1 MKKNTTF
8 KFITVMLI
16 FAMLISV
23 VAVSATADETNI
35 PASGY
40 AAVGIVD
47 TEAHKAE
54 VLLGTGEQ
62 GTVYFNGNAPATG
75 AVYSYTRD
83 ANNLYT
89 FTAER
94 GNHGN
99 SDQLA
104 AGQAW
109 NLFYTPNGWM
119 WNGLGQTIFPN
130 ASPMFIRYGN
140 DNWTL
145 SALGNFVE
153 TNGSGWI
160 FGYTLDEVQTDA
172 DKNYWAVG
180 AIVLGGYNNGS
191 IDTTGFDTCLP
202 SVTAT
207 NNLSAFTTSLH
218 ANVNTDSIIL
228 ETGYAAIG
236 AVDAANSYVEI
247 LKGTG
252 EQGFVI
258 YEGTAPVTGGVYRY
272 SRNASN
278 VYTFEAPV
286 ANHGYSSLTDPSM
299 ALWQMWMTAD
309 WGGVMWDSALN
320 HYWPTDSTPVFLRT
334 SLTDWTVT
342 DKSCF
347 VTGTQV
353 YGYQLDVSV
362 RDAANAYYNTSAIVL
377 GGMNSDGTFDATGL
391 NALNVSAPAHDLSA
405 LTNPLHALPTPP
417 ATEPEATE
425 PEATEPEATEPE
437 ATEPEATEPEATEP
451 EATEPPATDP
461 EATKPEATEPPAT
474 EPEATKPE
482 ATEPEATEPE
492 ATEPEATEP
501 EATKPADK
509 GYTASGNVIE
519 AGYAAIGAVDA
530 ASGKATVL
538 LGNGEHGTVCFAGTA
553 PKSGAVYGYELH
565 DNNVYVFIEK
575 TGNFGNSDQLAAGQ
589 AWNLW
594 FEPNGWAWDANNPA
608 DIFHV
613 PTPTP
618 IFLRFGDNKWA
629 LVTIETVAPPTGANW
644 AFGYALDTVHLPD
657 YDAGNGFHNYQTG
670 ALVMGNMNADGSIDT
685 TGYDV
690 LFSNYDVLDLGTIA
704 DKPMDVPAATGD
716 AGIGAAVVVM
726 LMAATALVVLKK
738 RN

>member
-47 TEAHKAE
+47 AEAHKAE

-62 GTVYFNGNAPATG
+62 GTVYFNGNAPASG

-94 GNHGN
+94 GNSGN
-99 SDQLA
+99 SDQL
-104 AGQAW
+104 GDTGW

-119 WNGLGQTIFPN
+119 WNGLGQIIFPN
-130 ASPMFIRYGN
+130 ASPIFIRYGN
-140 DNWTL
+140 DNWAL
-145 SALGNFVE
+145 SSLGNFVE
-153 TNGSGWI
+153 TNGAGWI

-172 DKNYWAVG
+172 VNNYWAVG
-180 AIVLGGYNNGS
+180 AIVLGGYNNGT
-191 IDTTGFDTCLP
+191 IDTTGFDTCFP
-202 SVTAT
+202 SITAT
-207 NNLSAFTTSLH
+207 NSLATFTTSLH
-218 ANVNTDSIIL
+218 ANVNTDAIIL

-258 YEGTAPVTGGVYRY
+258 YEGTAPVAGGVYRY
-272 SRNASN
+272 SRNVNN
-278 VYTFEAPV
+278 VYSFELPV
-286 ANHGYSSLTDPSM
+286 ANHGNSSTIDASAAAWPT
-299 ALWQMWMTAD
+299 WMSAD
-309 WGGVMWDSALN
+309 FGGYMWDGAYN
-320 HYWPTDSTPVFLRT
+320 HYWPSASTPFFVHT
-334 SLTDWTVT
+334 AANTWTLADVT
-342 DKSCF
+342 CL
-347 VTGTQV
+347 VTNTNT
-353 YGYQLDVSV
+353 YRMTYQLDVTV
-362 RDAANAYYNTSAIVL
+362 RDAANHYYNTAAVVF
-377 GGMNSDGTFDATGL
+377 GGLNADGSVDATGID
-391 NALNVSAPAHDLSA
+391 ALNLPATSHDLSA
-405 LTNPLHALPTPP
+405 LTNPLHELPTPPATEPPATEPP

-437 ATEPEATEPEATEP
+437 ATEPEATEPEATE
-451 EATEPPATDP
+451 
-461 EATKPEATEPPAT
+461 
-474 EPEATKPE
+474 PE

-594 FEPNGWAWDANNPA
+594 FEPNGWAWDANTPN